1 MTGQVIQIPRWLAV
15 GSLALA
21 LTGGGLL
28 GSLASGGGRPGS
40 APAAASLAPAA
51 GSPAPAAPSLP
62 GSFAPVVREVL
73 PAVVNISSSK
83 VVRVRDSGP
92 ISPFFND
99 PFFRQFFGD
108 QFERR
113 QEMPREERERSLGSG
128 VIVRKDGIILT
139 NNHVVQ
145 GATEIKVSL
154 RDKREFKAKLVGTD
168 PKTDVAVLRI
178 DARDLPTLPLGDS
191 SKLQIGDL
199 VLAVGDPFGIGETVT
214 MGIVSAT
221 GRGGLD
227 IEDYE
232 DFIQTDAAIN
242 PGNSGGA
249 LVDAAGRL
257 VGINTAILSGGSG
270 GNQGIGFAIPIN
282 MAQAIL
288 SQILEHGKVV
298 RGYLGVSIQAV
309 TPAMAKAFGLDRAAG
324 ALVGDVTPGGPASKA
339 GIRKGDVILEMDGE
353 KIPDSNELRLRISQK
368 SPGSSARLKLFR
380 DGREMTVTVTLG
392 ELPEKLARSE
402 GGGEGSDL
410 LQGVEVE
417 DLTSRTLRE
426 LGLPPGTRGVVVT
439 SVDEGSPAAE
449 AGLSRGDVIQEVNR
463 KPVASV
469 PEFQEAIRRAG
480 KNPIL
485 LLVNR
490 QGTTVYLMLEP

>member
-28 GSLASGGGRPGS
+28 GSLASGGGRPGA

-298 RGYLGVSIQAV
+298 RGYLGVAIQAV